1 MLILILLYIDRY
13 TESMN
18 KHRVYVFIDASN
30 VWNAQKAKGKLF
42 DYQNLVTYLKKEHN
56 ASVLK
61 VFYYTAYP
69 KKETRVYD
77 VSRKHAFYTYLKK
90 SLGFIV
96 RKKPLKQIRIT
107 IGGINKTIEKGDMDV
122 ELTLDVVNNKY
133 FFDTMLLFTGD
144 SDYIALVN
152 YLQNNGKK
160 VYVYSSKNNI
170 SRELRT
176 GGNGYIDILNIK
188 ANI

>member
-1 MLILILLYIDRY
+1 M
-13 TESMN
+13 
-18 KHRVYVFIDASN
+18 
-30 VWNAQKAKGKLF
+30 
-42 DYQNLVTYLKKEHN
+42 
-56 ASVLK
+56 
-61 VFYYTAYP
+61 
-69 KKETRVYD
+69 YD

-160 VYVYSSKNNI
+160 VHVYSSKNNI
-170 SRELRT
+170 SSF
-176 GGNGYIDILNIK
+176 
-188 ANI
+188 